1 MTPESAAQWVE
12 RWVKFYTQGLPSPV
26 AERRLEE
33 IGADIHDHTALER
46 DQGTNDRHIALSI
59 VSRMARGLIADLSWR
74 RQIRPLKGDLVKPNV
89 PILALGVALGVA
101 AIVFG
106 EADDAPGLVLFGLL
120 IVGGALAFG
129 LAPVLRSKSR
139 ILGFIVA
146 AITVTVI
153 GSVTAGWLE
162 NNF

>member
-1 MTPESAAQWVE
+1 M
-12 RWVKFYTQGLPSPV
+12 
-26 AERRLEE
+26 
-33 IGADIHDHTALER
+33 
-46 DQGTNDRHIALSI
+46 
-59 VSRMARGLIADLSWR
+59 
-74 RQIRPLKGDLVKPNV
+74 KPNL
-89 PILALGVALGVA
+89 PILALGGSLGVA

-120 IVGGALAFG
+120 IIGGSLGFG
-129 LAPVLRSKSR
+129 LAPALRSKSR
-139 ILGFIVA
+139 ILGFIVV